1 MNGSVHL
8 DDEVLSALVDG
19 ELSNV
24 EADSA
29 LRHESTCE
37 TCQARVAALRQ
48 VAQVVS
54 AGAVG
59 HGTRSGADLV
69 DFIVAAALTEADRVA
84 AEVSGPDLAE
94 VLPLSATPRR
104 RRHLV
109 LRAAL
114 SAAAVVAGVGI
125 ALAAFAHPAPPPRG
139 AAAASGLPSSL
150 GSYDNAATLGP
161 TLETEIA
168 SLAAGSG
175 QDLPCR
181 FKAATIVGAP
191 AGTVAVF
198 SAPLTYNGAPA
209 QVFAYRKP
217 LTSAGRIGGQSVE
230 TGGSG
235 GAGASQSQSVAVVV
249 TDGNC
254 TLVARLGW

>member
-1 MNGSVHL
+1 MKGSVHL

-19 ELSNV
+19 ELSDV

-29 LRHESTCE
+29 LQHQSTCE
-37 TCQARVAALRQ
+37 TCRARAAALRQ

-59 HGTRSGADLV
+59 QGPTSGADLV
-69 DFIVAAALTEADRVA
+69 DFMVAAALTEADRVA
-84 AEVSGPDLAE
+84 ADLSSQDLAE

-104 RRHLV
+104 RRRHL
-109 LRAAL
+109 LRAAV

-125 ALAAFAHPAPPPRG
+125 ALAAFAHPGPPPN
-139 AAAASGLPSSL
+139 AALAASGLGSSL

-168 SLAAGSG
+168 SLADGSG
-175 QDLPCR
+175 QDLPCHV
-181 FKAATIVGAP
+181 KAATVVDEP
-191 AGTVAVF
+191 ADTVAVF
-198 SAPLTYNGAPA
+198 SAPLTYDGVPA

-217 LTSAGRIGGQSVE
+217 LTSVGRTGGPSVE
-230 TGGSG
+230 TSGSG
-235 GAGASQSQSVAVVV
+235 GAGASQTQNVAVVV